1 MAEST
6 SIKVFGKPNCAKC
19 KTTKNKLEFFLPKWN
34 VSNQVKMSFYDMDT
48 VDGLA
53 EGAFYDVDNIPTTV
67 VEKDGKEIKRW
78 ELEVPPSKEIGVLVK
93 GGKDNG

>member
-1 MAEST
+1 MAENRT
-6 SIKVFGKPNCAKC
+6 IKLFGKPGCAKC

-48 VDGLA
+48 VEGLA
-53 EGAFYDVDNIPTTV
+53 EGAFYDVDNVPTTI

-78 ELEVPPSKEIGVLVK
+78 ELEVPPSKEMEALVK
-93 GGKDNG
+93 Q

>member
-34 VSNQVKMSFYDMDT
+34 VSNQVKMYFYDMDT
-48 VDGLA
+48 VEGLA
-53 EGAFYDVDNIPTTV
+53 EGAFYDVGNIPTTL

-78 ELEVPPSKEIGVLVK
+78 ELVVPPSKEVEVLVK
-93 GGKDNG
+93 

>member
-6 SIKVFGKPNCAKC
+6 SIKVFGKPDCAKC

-34 VSNQVKMSFYDMDT
+34 VSDQVKMSFYNMDT
-48 VDGLA
+48 VEGLA
-53 EGAFYDVDNIPTTV
+53 EGAFYNVDNIPTTL

-78 ELEVPPSKEIGVLVK
+78 ELEVPPSGEIEVLIK
-93 GGKDNG
+93 